1 MSNKALLKKLIK
13 NSNSQTASVLS
24 ESDVF
29 NNITITRTRV
39 PILNLALSGAFN
51 GGLTSGLTLFAGPS
65 KHFKSNLGLLTVAAY
80 LKTYEDAVCLFY
92 DSEKGVTKSYLK
104 SMGVDPDRVVY
115 TRITTVEQLRNDV
128 VSQLN
133 ALERG
138 DKVIVFVDSVGNT
151 ASKKELADALSDND
165 KQDMTRA
172 KALKGMFRMV
182 TPYLADLDI
191 PMVSDRI

>member
-65 KHFKSNLGLLTVAAY
+65 KHFSKRMKMLCACSTIQKKVLLN
-80 LKTYEDAVCLFY
+80 
-92 DSEKGVTKSYLK
+92 
-104 SMGVDPDRVVY
+104 P
-115 TRITTVEQLRNDV
+115 I
-128 VSQLN
+128 
-133 ALERG
+133 
-138 DKVIVFVDSVGNT
+138 
-151 ASKKELADALSDND
+151 
-165 KQDMTRA
+165 
-172 KALKGMFRMV
+172 
-182 TPYLADLDI
+182 
-191 PMVSDRI
+191 